1 MNTATLPAP
10 ILTAPPTVA
19 GAAAF
24 AERAMSVTRAFRL
37 LCALTPLEL
46 ADLRNLVAEF
56 HGVPTDTTLTAVTR

>member
-1 MNTATLPAP
+1 MSTATLPAP

-24 AERAMSVTRAFRL
+24 AERALSVTRAVRFL
-37 LCALTPLEL
+37 GALSPLEL

-56 HGVPTDTTLTAVTR
+56 HGLPTDTVLTAVTR

>member
-1 MNTATLPAP
+1 MSTAMLPAP
-10 ILTAPPTVA
+10 ILADPPTVA

-37 LCALTPLEL
+37 LNALSPLEL

-56 HGVPTDTTLTAVTR
+56 HGLPTDTALAAVTR